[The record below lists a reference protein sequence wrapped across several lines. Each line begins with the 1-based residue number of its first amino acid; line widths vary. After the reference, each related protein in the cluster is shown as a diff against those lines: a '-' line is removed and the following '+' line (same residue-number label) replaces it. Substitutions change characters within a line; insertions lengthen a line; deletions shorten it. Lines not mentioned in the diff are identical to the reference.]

1 MNDIST
7 AQIFLYI
14 IAPIVFGLVGYIMKT
29 MINRLDTLEFRMQET
44 ITEPEVRIILDDK
57 LDPIHEDLKEIK
69 HSLNQLYEVMLNLK
83 R

>member
-1 MNDIST
+1 
-7 AQIFLYI
+7 
-14 IAPIVFGLVGYIMKT
+14 MKT